1 MTIDVEAPGNGARD
15 VSVGTPPV
23 PGQLPVLPLR
33 DTVTFPDTL
42 TPLAVG
48 QERSIQLVNDVLA
61 GDRQLVM
68 VGSRDPEAESPAPG
82 QLYEYGVIGTVARML
97 KVPDGTLRIL
107 VQGGPRVRLEEWITE
122 EPYLVAR
129 ISEAPDIVEE
139 GAELV
144 ALMRNVQQAFSRII
158 DETPYLPEELQ
169 MAVANIDDPSA
180 LSHLIAGSLRIKTEE
195 KQELLE
201 MRDVAKRLRRL
212 SEILAREL
220 EVAAM
225 GARIQSQVQSE
236 LDRSQREY
244 LLREQLKAIQEELG
258 ERDPAAAEVEELREQ
273 LAEVKMSED
282 VRKVADREL
291 SRLEKLPQA
300 AAEHGVIRTY
310 LEWIAT
316 LPWEVA
322 TEDNLDLPHAREQL
336 DADHYDIERVK
347 DRIIEFLAVRRLKPD
362 ARGSILCFLGPPGVG
377 KTSLGRSIA
386 SALERRFERISVGGM
401 RDEAEIRGH
410 RRTYI
415 GAMPGVIVR
424 ALRDAGSNNPVF
436 MIDEIDKMGA
446 DYRGDPASAM
456 LEVLDPEQ
464 NADFRDHY
472 LDIPFDLSRVMFI
485 TTANTLDTVPGPLRD
500 RMEVIQL
507 AGYTEEE
514 KLQIAKRYLVP
525 RQIERNG
532 LKKAQIAFSDTGLK
546 AIISDYTREAGVRN
560 LEREIGSV
568 CRKVARQVA
577 EGNHA
582 KKVSVTAPRVR
593 ELLGRPRFQPD
604 VKRRTR
610 EPGVATGL
618 AWTPVGGDVLFV
630 EATAMP
636 GNPVH
641 PARLIVTGQLGDVM
655 RESAQAA
662 LSYVRGHAHRARPRA
677 ADGLLHVQRHPPARP
692 LGGDPEGR
700 AERRHHD
707 GDRADVARDGPPGAR
722 RHRDDGRD
730 HAHGPGAP
738 DRRAEGEVARRAEP
752 RDQARDRA
760 EAQRGRSRGLPRG
773 ALPRARVRVGR
784 VGGRG
789 IRGCAGGYARN
800 QDSER
805 EVTMAAKKK
814 AAKAGAA
821 AVAVKNSPYVQR
833 VIEDD
838 DLRENLWQAYASA
851 RDAASRLSNGK
862 SPTKAIFDDKKLQK
876 DLRNAAESFRDAS
889 VALREAPSKRK
900 GLSFGRLLLL
910 TVVSGGIALAV
921 SEGLRKKV
929 LDALFGAEEEFEY
942 TSTTSSPS
950 STPATAGTTSS

>member
-1 MTIDVEAPGNGARD
+1 VNIDIEALGDGART
-15 VSVGTPPV
+15 VTMGAPSL
-23 PGQLPVLPLR
+23 PGELPVLPLR

-48 QERSIQLVNDVLA
+48 QERSIQLINDVLA
-61 GDRQLVM
+61 RDRQLVM
-68 VGSRDPEAESPAPG
+68 VGSKDPEAESPAPG
-82 QLYEYGVIGTVARML
+82 QLYRTGVVGTVARML

-107 VQGGPRVRLEEWITE
+107 VQGGQRVTIEEWTTE
-122 EPYLVAR
+122 EPYIVAR
-129 ISEAPDIVEE
+129 ISEAPDILEE
-139 GAELV
+139 GDELT
-144 ALMRNVQQAFSRII
+144 ALMRTVQQQFSKII

-169 MAVANIDDPSA
+169 MAVANLDDPST

-201 MRDVAKRLRRL
+201 VRDVARRLRRL
-212 SEILAREL
+212 SQILAREL

-236 LDRSQREY
+236 LDKSQREY

-258 ERDPAAAEVEELREQ
+258 ERDPSEAEVGELREQ
-273 LAEVKMSED
+273 LAQVEMPEA

-291 SRLEKLPQA
+291 SRLEKLPPA

-316 LPWEVA
+316 LPWKVS
-322 TEDNLDLPHAREQL
+322 TEDNLDLEHAREQL

-362 ARGSILCFLGPPGVG
+362 ARGSILCFVGPPGVG

-386 SALERRFERISVGGM
+386 AALERRFERISVGGM

-464 NADFRDHY
+464 NSDFRDHY
-472 LDIPFDLSRVMFI
+472 VDVPFDLSRVMFI

-532 LKKAQIAFSDTGLK
+532 LKKSQVAFSDTGLK
-546 AIISDYTREAGVRN
+546 AIISEYTREAGVRN
-560 LEREIGSV
+560 LERELGAV

-577 EGNHA
+577 EGRLD
-582 KKVSVTAPRVR
+582 KKLSVSGPKVR

-604 VKRRTR
+604 VKRRTS
-610 EPGVATGL
+610 EAGVATGL

-636 GNPVH
+636 GNPAH
-641 PARLIVTGQLGDVM
+641 PPRLIVTGQLGDVM

-662 LSYVRGHAHRARPRA
+662 LSFVRGHARQYVPDLP
-677 ADGLLHVQRHPPARP
+677 ADYFSTHDIHVHVPSGAIPKDGPSAGITMATA
-692 LGGDPEGR
+692 LMSLVTG
-700 AERRHHD
+700 HHV
-707 GDRADVARDGPPGAR
+707 RADTAMT
-722 RHRDDGRD
+722 
-730 HAHGPGAP
+730 
-738 DRRAEGEVARRAEP
+738 GEITLTGQVLPIGGLKEKSLA
-752 RDQARDRA
+752 
-760 EAQRGRSRGLPRG
+760 AQGL
-773 ALPRARVRVGR
+773 
-784 VGGRG
+784 G
-789 IRGCAGGYARN
+789 I
-800 QDSER
+800 
-805 EVTMAAKKK
+805 K
-814 AAKAGAA
+814 
-821 AVAVKNSPYVQR
+821 R
-833 VIEDD
+833 VIAPKRNEADLEDFPD
-838 DLRENLWQAYASA
+838 VLLE
-851 RDAASRLSNGK
+851 
-862 SPTKAIFDDKKLQK
+862 
-876 DLRNAAESFRDAS
+876 
-889 VALREAPSKRK
+889 
-900 GLSFGRLLLL
+900 GLEFVWVDS
-910 TVVSGGIALAV
+910 V
-921 SEGLRKKV
+921 SEV
-929 LDALFGAEEEFEY
+929 FEAALEGMLAP
-942 TSTTSSPS
+942 TTSS
-950 STPATAGTTSS
+950 GR